1 MEETPGTFWSA
12 FSQNRIISLLSAD
25 EGTMVKNTTNT
36 PRKGPF
42 RGGRRCIQCGT
53 DAHSAKYHWSVTSA
67 LQCTLCHKDK
77 LQHHRAWGIV
87 LHMDCQFSP
96 TVPVATFFELES
108 KAKIVQRS
116 AVSGICRD
124 TDGVYYPDGHQIT
137 STHLPNSHFTFAGPN
152 LPPFKHP
159 AGSASTITMR
169 EVATKTSRSMRT

>member
-1 MEETPGTFWSA
+1 MAE
-12 FSQNRIISLLSAD
+12 
-25 EGTMVKNTTNT
+25 NTTST
-36 PRKGPF
+36 VRKGPF
-42 RGGRRCIQCGT
+42 RGGSRCMQCGT

-77 LQHHRAWGIV
+77 LQHHSAWGIF

-96 TVPVATFFELES
+96 TVPVANFFLS
-108 KAKIVQRS
+108 WANIVRRS

-124 TDGVYYPDGHQIT
+124 IDGVYYPDGHQIT
-137 STHLPNSHFTFAGPN
+137 STHLPNGGFIFAGPN

-169 EVATKTSRSMRT
+169 EVATKTSRSMRTYKIRKIE